1 MPGTAAGSSLAA
13 GLATADD
20 QHVLVRWAAATGL
33 VTLEVRRAGRT
44 RVLRRKKV
52 SLDGEFGLAF
62 ALCEN
67 QVTALVDTGDGWR
80 PVLTERDKVADLV
93 DLRREEVL
101 PPTPTP
107 GAPRRSPRPPSG
119 PGSSG

>member
-1 MPGTAAGSSLAA
+1 M
-13 GLATADD
+13 
-20 QHVLVRWAAATGL
+20 
-33 VTLEVRRAGRT
+33 
-44 RVLRRKKV
+44 

-67 QVTALVDTGDGWR
+67 QVTALVDTGDGWQ

-101 PPTPTP
+101 S
-107 GAPRRSPRPPSG
+107 AHSYAWSASRSPRPPSG